1 MIQNIQSAPQPVL
14 PPYVRHHWSESK
26 HKTYFRFEAS
36 TKMRKEGFPIPYLS
50 LGTDLTRALAAY
62 DSEVLPLLE
71 ARRQNAEAIPV
82 ESGPAYGTLGW
93 ASGIYQDTVRFKNL
107 AKVTQKSY
115 LNSIRRCCRHVMQRG
130 PFAGQPFG
138 EIPMAQI
145 TASRVDD
152 FYEEYL
158 FATDIDQNGETVRR
172 KRSRMARDD
181 IHNLRAM
188 VNAIKRKYADLL
200 HRGVNPFEGVY
211 MPHRAKGAPAVTLP
225 QLGTFV
231 RAADRKGL
239 FSVSAIALF
248 AWEMEA
254 RISHFPY
261 TMTVNDYRGP
271 HHEEEVLVR
280 AEKVYQERYFLLHDD
295 NGKPL
300 YPALIQRLD
309 KLKGN
314 RAFGPLFICEDSSP
328 DELGVWTSRKLNKAV
343 SDICKEAGLPHLTLT
358 QFRKG
363 GLTES
368 GAAGLTT
375 TQIMSQSIHFTEQT
389 VQIYLEKNQEVAM
402 EGQKLR
408 LRWRRKKAKRGID
421 IVT

>member
-1 MIQNIQSAPQPVL
+1 MFQNTQFAPQPVL

-26 HKTYFRFEAS
+26 QKTFFRFEAS
-36 TKMRKEGFPIPYLS
+36 TKMRQEGFPIPYLS
-50 LGTDLTRALAAY
+50 LGTDLTTALAIY
-62 DSEVLPLLE
+62 DGEVLPLLE
-71 ARRQNAEAIPV
+71 AGRQNAVAIPV
-82 ESGPAYGTLGW
+82 ESGPVYGTLAW
-93 ASGIYQDTVRFKNL
+93 ASKKYQDTVRFKNL
-107 AKVTQKSY
+107 AKVTQKGY
-115 LNSIRRCCRHVMQRG
+115 LNSIRRCCRHVMRSG
-130 PFAGQPFG
+130 PFAGKCFG
-138 EIPMAQI
+138 DIPMPEI
-145 TASRVDD
+145 TPARVDD

-158 FATDIDQNGETVRR
+158 FVTDIDQNGKPVQR
-172 KRSRMARDD
+172 KRSRTARGD

-188 VNAIKRKYADLL
+188 VNAIKRKYAHLL
-200 HRGVNPFEGVY
+200 HKSVNPFEGVY
-211 MPHRAKGAPAVTLP
+211 MPHRAKGAPAVTLS
-225 QLGTFV
+225 QLATFV

-295 NGKPL
+295 DGKPL

-309 KLKGN
+309 KLRGN
-314 RAFGPLFICEDSSP
+314 RTSGPLFVCEDSSP
-328 DELGVWTSRKLNKAV
+328 DEPRAWTSSKLNKAA
-343 SDICKEAGLPHLTLT
+343 SDICKEARLPHLTLT

-368 GAAGLTT
+368 GVAGLTT
-375 TQIMSQSIHFTEQT
+375 TQIMSQSIHLTEQT
-389 VQIYLEKNQEVAM
+389 VQLYLEKNQEVAM
-402 EGQKLR
+402 EGQKRR
-408 LRWRRKKAKRGID
+408 LRWRRKKVKRGID